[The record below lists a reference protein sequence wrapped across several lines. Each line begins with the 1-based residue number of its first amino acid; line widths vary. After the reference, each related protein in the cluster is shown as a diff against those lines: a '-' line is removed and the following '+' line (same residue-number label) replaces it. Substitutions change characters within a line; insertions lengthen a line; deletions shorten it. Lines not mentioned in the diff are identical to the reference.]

1 MRSLLKIFKRAERDC
16 VVPTERRACRVRR
29 TDLPAHPPVFSPFC
43 RSWEKKQERA
53 ALSGEERK
61 KKGWDELLRILSFAD
76 KRERGEKESAART
89 AREPQTLRCS
99 EKSEEEF
106 FPECSARIMREPQIL
121 RRSEKSEG
129 EFFPERSAHAMRE
142 PQTLRRSEK
151 SEEEFFPERSARIV
165 REPQG
170 LRRSEKSEEELFPE
184 LSALRGFNMEERGM
198 RRGGWE
204 G

>member
-53 ALSGEERK
+53 SLSGEERK

-76 KRERGEKESAART
+76 KRERGEKESAARI
-89 AREPQTLRCS
+89 AREPQG
-99 EKSEEEF
+99 
-106 FPECSARIMREPQIL
+106 L

-129 EFFPERSAHAMRE
+129 EFFPERSARAMRE
-142 PQTLRRSEK
+142 PQILRRSEK
-151 SEEEFFPERSARIV
+151 SEEEFFPERSALIA
-165 REPQG
+165 REPQA

>member
-1 MRSLLKIFKRAERDC
+1 MRSLLKIFKRVERDC

-43 RSWEKKQERA
+43 RSWEKKKERA

-76 KRERGEKESAART
+76 KRERGEKEST
-89 AREPQTLRCS
+89 
-99 EKSEEEF
+99 
-106 FPECSARIMREPQIL
+106 ARIMREPQGLRRSAQSEEELFPERSARIVRESQTL

-142 PQTLRRSEK
+142 PQ
-151 SEEEFFPERSARIV
+151 A
-165 REPQG
+165 